1 MSAPHFVQ
9 FAIPYINQESEYQS
23 FCVTLVFSNMPI
35 HSLVQFRAVR
45 ILPGYIS
52 ELLSVLFG
60 YNFALT
66 FQL

>member
-35 HSLVQFRAVR
+35 HSLVQFRA
-45 ILPGYIS
+45 GGG
-52 ELLSVLFG
+52 LFSSHCQSTTSS
-60 YNFALT
+60 L
-66 FQL
+66 